1 MERGIKHMRFWLT
14 AFVSLLFAV
23 PATAQQ
29 LSKVAV
35 SGKPVILDFIF
46 NTAPDCTNFGYA
58 EVRITSQPQNGRVSV
73 TRTTNFPS
81 FPASNIRH
89 VCNSR
94 RVPGVEVRYTSQAG
108 FLGTDYV
115 SVESISPQGSS
126 FSRRFAIT
134 VK

>member
-1 MERGIKHMRFWLT
+1 MRLWLT
-14 AFVSLLFAV
+14 VLVALLFAS
-23 PATAQQ
+23 PAIAQQ
-29 LSKVAV
+29 SFKVAV
-35 SGKPVILDFIF
+35 SGKPVMLNFVY
-46 NTAPDCTNFGYA
+46 NTAPDCTNHGYA
-58 EVRITSQPQNGRVSV
+58 EVRIISQPQNGRVSV
-73 TRTTNFPS
+73 TRTTGFPT

-94 RVPGVEVRYTSQAG
+94 RVPGVEVRYTSRAG

-126 FSRRFAIT
+126 FSRSYAIN